1 MEVRNFIGGKFVD
14 SISKSNIPVINPANQ
29 NVVGHID
36 EALDDEIDLALLA
49 AKNSFNQ
56 RILQDMDTNKKANY
70 LILVLTFVFFIK
82 YLNK

>member
-29 NVVGHID
+29 NVVGQID
-36 EALDDEIDLALLA
+36 EALDEEIDLALLA

-56 RILQDMDTNKKANY
+56 RILQDMDASLKSKKWDPSLQN
-70 LILVLTFVFFIK
+70 
-82 YLNK
+82 